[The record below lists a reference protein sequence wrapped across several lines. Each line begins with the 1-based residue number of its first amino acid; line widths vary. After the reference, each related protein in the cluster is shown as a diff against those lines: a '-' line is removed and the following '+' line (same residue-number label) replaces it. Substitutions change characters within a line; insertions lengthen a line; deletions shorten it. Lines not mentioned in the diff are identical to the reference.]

1 MSVSRVKWEAFC
13 DTLKQAGELLT
24 ADGVPQDE
32 QTQAEGLRY
41 LSRIARAALEWYV
54 EFNDPEFPELYKP
67 SHETIK
73 IGADNPDSSAALRK
87 PARPGA
93 PSPRGAPGA

>member
-1 MSVSRVKWEAFC
+1 MSVSRLKWEAFC

-54 EFNDPEFPELYKP
+54 AVSYTHLTLPTNREV
-67 SHETIK
+67 
-73 IGADNPDSSAALRK
+73 
-87 PARPGA
+87 
-93 PSPRGAPGA
+93 